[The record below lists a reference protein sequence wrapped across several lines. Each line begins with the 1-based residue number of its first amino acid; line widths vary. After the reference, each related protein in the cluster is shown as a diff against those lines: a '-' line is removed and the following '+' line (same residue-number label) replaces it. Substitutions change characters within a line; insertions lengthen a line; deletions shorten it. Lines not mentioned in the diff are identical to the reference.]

1 VAEPKRWSV
10 NDSAQHM
17 SDYQAQWCC
26 STLENQEPAIQNQK
40 KSPLILPG
48 ELREQ
53 EPLVGILTEIKV

>member
-1 VAEPKRWSV
+1 V